1 MRIKL
6 FCASTPIFWVASAQ
20 EASSRKTMDA
30 IPSFLPPTLSLPTA
44 PALPPRMTLRV
55 PSAEVP
61 SYRPLVMPSAAQMRQ
76 MAAEAQA
83 AQEQKEESKEEKPA
97 PRQAPVETKSD
108 FAPTNEI
115 TTFTLPGTSID
126 VPVPRAEIVSTAVI
140 TAGASSVAAVAGT
153 LAAGQIFRYLQK
165 ILKPLMKTALK
176 RLAIARG
183 KTPAESDARQK
194 WRRYG
199 RTTHTGRNQV

>member
-1 MRIKL
+1 
-6 FCASTPIFWVASAQ
+6 
-20 EASSRKTMDA
+20 MDA
-30 IPSFLPPTLSLPTA
+30 IPSFVPPTLNLPTA

-76 MAAEAQA
+76 MAADEEKRRQ
-83 AQEQKEESKEEKPA
+83 EESKKPETEKTQPKSLLPTTELSA
-97 PRQAPVETKSD
+97 PS
-108 FAPTNEI
+108 NEI

-126 VPVPRAEIVSTAVI
+126 VPVPRAEIVSTAVV

-176 RLAIARG
+176 RLATARG
-183 KTPAESDARQK
+183 KTPAESDAKQK
-194 WRRYG
+194 WRLRARKAYA
-199 RTTHTGRNQV
+199 GRNQV

>member
-1 MRIKL
+1 
-6 FCASTPIFWVASAQ
+6 
-20 EASSRKTMDA
+20 MDA
-30 IPSFLPPTLSLPTA
+30 IPSFVPPTLNLPTA
-44 PALPPRMTLRV
+44 PALPPRMTLQV

-76 MAAEAQA
+76 MAAEEQA
-83 AQEQKEESKEEKPA
+83 AQEQKKESEKETRDQP
-97 PRQAPVETKSD
+97 QAPVKTTLEP
-108 FAPTNEI
+108 APINEI

-165 ILKPLMKTALK
+165 ILKPVMKTALK
-176 RLAIARG
+176 RLATARG
-183 KTPAESDARQK
+183 KTPAESDAKQK
-194 WRRYG
+194 WRQHARKAYA
-199 RTTHTGRNQV
+199 GRNRV

>member
-1 MRIKL
+1 MRL
-6 FCASTPIFWVASAQ
+6 Q
-20 EASSRKTMDA
+20 
-30 IPSFLPPTLSLPTA
+30 
-44 PALPPRMTLRV
+44 V

-76 MAAEAQA
+76 MAADEKKR
-83 AQEQKEESKEEKPA
+83 QEEESKEPEAKKPQSPSPPLTTELVA
-97 PRQAPVETKSD
+97 PP
-108 FAPTNEI
+108 NEI

-153 LAAGQIFRYLQK
+153 LAAGQILQYLQK
-165 ILKPLMKTALK
+165 VLKPLMTKGLK
-176 RLAIARG
+176 SLAKLQG
-183 KTPAESDARQK
+183 KPLSESDAKQK

-199 RTTHTGRNQV
+199 RTRHAGRNRV

>member
-1 MRIKL
+1 
-6 FCASTPIFWVASAQ
+6 
-20 EASSRKTMDA
+20 MDA
-30 IPSFLPPTLSLPTA
+30 TPSFLPPALNLPTA
-44 PALPPRMTLRV
+44 PALPPRMRLQV

-76 MAAEAQA
+76 MAADEKKR
-83 AQEQKEESKEEKPA
+83 QEEESKKSEANKPQSESLL
-97 PRQAPVETKSD
+97 PTTELS
-108 FAPTNEI
+108 APTNEI

-153 LAAGQIFRYLQK
+153 LAAGQILQYLQK
-165 ILKPLMKTALK
+165 VLKPVMTKGLK
-176 RLAIARG
+176 SLAKLRG
-183 KTPAESDARQK
+183 KPPAESDAKQK

-199 RTTHTGRNQV
+199 RTTHAGRNRV

>member
-1 MRIKL
+1 
-6 FCASTPIFWVASAQ
+6 
-20 EASSRKTMDA
+20 MDA
-30 IPSFLPPTLSLPTA
+30 NPSFLPPALNLPTA
-44 PALPPRMTLRV
+44 PALPPRMRLQA

-83 AQEQKEESKEEKPA
+83 AQEQKEESKKEKPA

-108 FAPTNEI
+108 FAPTKEI

-153 LAAGQIFRYLQK
+153 LAAGQLLQYLQK
-165 ILKPLMKTALK
+165 ALKPLITKGLK
-176 RLAIARG
+176 SLAKLQG
-183 KTPAESDARQK
+183 KPPAESDARQK

>member
-1 MRIKL
+1 
-6 FCASTPIFWVASAQ
+6 
-20 EASSRKTMDA
+20 MDA
-30 IPSFLPPTLSLPTA
+30 TPSFLPPALNLPIA
-44 PALPPRMTLRV
+44 PALPPRMRLQV

-76 MAAEAQA
+76 MAADEKKR
-83 AQEQKEESKEEKPA
+83 QEEESKKPEADKPQSQSPPLTTELVA
-97 PRQAPVETKSD
+97 PP
-108 FAPTNEI
+108 NEI

-176 RLAIARG
+176 RLATARG
-183 KTPAESDARQK
+183 KTPAESDAKQK
-194 WRRYG
+194 WRQRARKAYA
-199 RTTHTGRNQV
+199 GRNQV

>member
-1 MRIKL
+1 
-6 FCASTPIFWVASAQ
+6 
-20 EASSRKTMDA
+20 MDA
-30 IPSFLPPTLSLPTA
+30 IPSFLPPALNLPTA
-44 PALPPRMTLRV
+44 PALPPRMRLQV

-76 MAAEAQA
+76 MAVDE
-83 AQEQKEESKEEKPA
+83 EKRREKESKKSEADKPQSQSPPLTTELSA
-97 PRQAPVETKSD
+97 PP
-108 FAPTNEI
+108 NEI

-126 VPVPRAEIVSTAVI
+126 LPVPRAEIVSTAVI

-183 KTPAESDARQK
+183 KTPAESDAREN